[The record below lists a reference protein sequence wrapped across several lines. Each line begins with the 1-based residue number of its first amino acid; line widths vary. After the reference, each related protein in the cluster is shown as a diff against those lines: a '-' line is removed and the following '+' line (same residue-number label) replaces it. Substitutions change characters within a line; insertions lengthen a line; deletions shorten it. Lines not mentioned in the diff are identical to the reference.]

1 MRSTMS
7 RNSNERRKQGFT
19 LMEMLIVVAVIA
31 ALIAVAIPVFSSS
44 LHKSRVAT
52 DWANLRS
59 YYAQLQ
65 LEQMTG
71 TIREEGKGIDQVGY
85 IGTGRT
91 EFKLDGQIIE
101 LEAGRFEVSHY
112 AAGRGYQIYY
122 ECNEGSIE
130 HPDCVLLLGN

>member
-31 ALIAVAIPVFSSS
+31 VLIAVAIPVFSSS

-71 TIREEGKGIDQVGY
+71 TIREDGPGIDQ
-85 IGTGRT
+85 IGIIGGRT
-91 EFKLDGQIIE
+91 EFILDGQIIK
-101 LEAGRFEVSHY
+101 LKAGRFEVSHY
-112 AAGRGYQIYY
+112 AAGRGYQIFY
-122 ECNEGSIE
+122 ECNEGRIE
-130 HPDCVLLLGN
+130 HPDCVLLLGD

>member
-31 ALIAVAIPVFSSS
+31 ILIAVAIPVFSNS

-130 HPDCVLLLGN
+130 HQDCVLLLGN

>member
-1 MRSTMS
+1 
-7 RNSNERRKQGFT
+7 
-19 LMEMLIVVAVIA
+19 
-31 ALIAVAIPVFSSS
+31 
-44 LHKSRVAT
+44 VAT